1 MSFFS
6 CLRIILFPN
15 LWQKQR
21 IMACDNEILNTI
33 FLFLIFQFHVF
44 SKNLIYTEA
53 SLYSSCVL
61 HQLSVY
67 IPRSG
72 SRCLPCPL
80 ASDFCVHKLSGKT
93 EIIVVYCLS
102 RKLFHR
108 IYLCALSL
116 NNLEA
121 TVNLTNTQ
129 KTKTFSLQTW
139 MYRKITPVYESC
151 RMIDPCQG

>member
-1 MSFFS
+1 MF
-6 CLRIILFPN
+6 LARILYT
-15 LWQKQR
+15 QR
-21 IMACDNEILNTI
+21 LVLTPPVCM
-33 FLFLIFQFHVF
+33 
-44 SKNLIYTEA
+44 
-53 SLYSSCVL
+53 L

-67 IPRSG
+67 IPRG

-129 KTKTFSLQTW
+129 KTKTFSLQT
-139 MYRKITPVYESC
+139 
-151 RMIDPCQG
+151 